1 MPNMTSYDRGD
12 VVLAT
17 LPFSDLTG
25 IKQRPAVVVSA
36 PHPSVDLLLLPLTS
50 QLDPLQ
56 PGEFALADWKA
67 AGLLFPSA
75 VKRGLFTLD
84 RTRINRR
91 FGRVTAADQERLDG
105 ALRLWLGG
113 HVVGSPIRRLRSSGH
128 TLALALSGYIE
139 SDNIPSRSP
148 ANPVCCIRVFFG
160 CGVDGIS

>member
-50 QLDPLQ
+50 QLAHLQ
-56 PGEFALADWKA
+56 PGEFILADWKT
-67 AGLLFPSA
+67 AGLLFPTA

-84 RTRINRR
+84 KTRINRR
-91 FGRVTAADQERLDG
+91 FGNLTAADREKLDA
-105 ALRLWLGG
+105 ALRLWLG
-113 HVVGSPIRRLRSSGH
+113 L
-128 TLALALSGYIE
+128 
-139 SDNIPSRSP
+139 
-148 ANPVCCIRVFFG
+148 
-160 CGVDGIS
+160 

>member
-12 VVLAT
+12 VVLAS

-50 QLDPLQ
+50 QLEHLQ

-84 RTRINRR
+84 KARINRCSGNLVPCGIR
-91 FGRVTAADQERLDG
+91 FRV
-105 ALRLWLGG
+105 
-113 HVVGSPIRRLRSSGH
+113 VPSS
-128 TLALALSGYIE
+128 
-139 SDNIPSRSP
+139 SRQLP
-148 ANPVCCIRVFFG
+148 AVSLYRVASWF
-160 CGVDGIS
+160 STRT

>member
-50 QLDPLQ
+50 QLEQLQ
-56 PGEFALADWKA
+56 LGEFALADWKT

-84 RTRINRR
+84 KTRINRR
-91 FGRVTAADQERLDG
+91 FGRLAMADQQGLDR
-105 ALRLWLGG
+105 ALRLWLG
-113 HVVGSPIRRLRSSGH
+113 L
-128 TLALALSGYIE
+128 
-139 SDNIPSRSP
+139 
-148 ANPVCCIRVFFG
+148 
-160 CGVDGIS
+160 

>member
-50 QLDPLQ
+50 QLEHLQ
-56 PGEFALADWKA
+56 LGEFALADWKA

-84 RTRINRR
+84 NARINRR
-91 FGRVTAADQERLDG
+91 FGRLAPADQEGLDR
-105 ALRLWLGG
+105 ALRRWPGL
-113 HVVGSPIRRLRSSGH
+113 
-128 TLALALSGYIE
+128 
-139 SDNIPSRSP
+139 
-148 ANPVCCIRVFFG
+148 
-160 CGVDGIS
+160 

>member
-50 QLDPLQ
+50 QLEHLQ
-56 PGEFALADWKA
+56 PGEFPLADWKT

-84 RTRINRR
+84 RARINRC
-91 FGRVTAADQERLDG
+91 FGHLTAADQERLDG
-105 ALRLWLGG
+105 ALRLWLG
-113 HVVGSPIRRLRSSGH
+113 L
-128 TLALALSGYIE
+128 
-139 SDNIPSRSP
+139 
-148 ANPVCCIRVFFG
+148 
-160 CGVDGIS
+160 